1 VVEPAAGRHNVAARA
16 LRSIVAGASFAA
28 LLSLTESVPAC
39 GWSWETYA
47 AEAKALP
54 CVHDAL
60 VGYFPKHGDAYHRAV
75 IAAVDYGASW
85 APAYTAG
92 LDAKGLALMH
102 LGHLE
107 EAKRVMLARLAA
119 APNAYPTHANLGTLY
134 TFTGEYEK
142 ALAHVDRAMDI
153 EPKAHFGREKYHR
166 KLVEYLR
173 DVKADPNVRLTH
185 TFLGVAPSP
194 ADRTLGS
201 KARYEKAGFQDDAI
215 DALVSMIA
223 VYGAE
228 SLADIYLTL
237 GELLA
242 LRGYP
247 KLAWTAYKRASELG
261 HPREKD
267 LGYFRSLVLSTIKTP
282 DARERRRVG
291 GLEVFE
297 DRPGGHYGLPEFYA
311 GKRHEANGMRA
322 EFVRW
327 EERQLKKGL
336 AVWTQAGIQKIYE
349 RMNQVRTRCPVPSL
363 IDSERAEA
371 SPDGGLPSPDA
382 GTTAP

>member
-1 VVEPAAGRHNVAARA
+1 VLRAARPA
-16 LRSIVAGASFAA
+16 VASAFFFAT
-28 LLSLTESVPAC
+28 LSLTERVPAC

-60 VGYFPKHGDAYHRAV
+60 VGYFPKHGNAYHLAV

-92 LDAKGLALMH
+92 LDAKGLALLH
-102 LGHLE
+102 LGRLE
-107 EAKRVMLARLAA
+107 DARAVMLARLAA
-119 APNAYPTHANLGTLY
+119 APNAYPSHANLGTLY
-134 TFTGEYEK
+134 TFSGDYEK
-142 ALAHVDRAMDI
+142 ALEHVDRAMAI

-173 DVKADPNVRLTH
+173 DVKADPNVRLTRN
-185 TFLGVAPSP
+185 FLGVAPSP
-194 ADRTLGS
+194 TDRTQGN
-201 KARYEKAGFQDDAI
+201 KVRYDKAGFHDDAI

-267 LGYFRSLVLSTIKTP
+267 LGNFRSLVLSAIQAP
-282 DARERRRVG
+282 PPRERRRIPG
-291 GLEVFE
+291 PDGIELF
-297 DRPGGHYGLPEFYA
+297 DDGPGGHYGLPEFYA
-311 GKRHEANGMRA
+311 AKRKEADGMRA
-322 EFVRW
+322 DFVRW

-363 IDSERAEA
+363 IDSEHAEA
-371 SPDGGLPSPDA
+371 SPDGGTRLPDA
-382 GTTAP
+382 GPRTP

>member
-1 VVEPAAGRHNVAARA
+1 MAHAGRSLVASAVA
-16 LRSIVAGASFAA
+16 LAT
-28 LLSLTESVPAC
+28 LSLADSVPAC

-47 AEAKALP
+47 AEGKALP

-60 VGYFPKHGDAYHRAV
+60 VGYFPKHSDAYHRTV
-75 IAAVDYGASW
+75 IAAVDYATSW
-85 APAYTAG
+85 APSFTAG
-92 LDAKGLALMH
+92 LDAKGLSLMH
-102 LGHLE
+102 LGRLE
-107 EAKRVMLARLAA
+107 EARAVMLARLAV
-119 APNAYPTHANLGTLY
+119 APDAYPSHANLGTLY

-142 ALAHVDRAMDI
+142 ALQHIDRAMKL

-173 DVKADPNVRLTH
+173 DVKADPNARMTRN
-185 TFLGVAPSP
+185 FLGVEPTP
-194 ADRTLGS
+194 VDRTQGS

-247 KLAWTAYKRASELG
+247 KLAWTAYKRASELS

-267 LGYFRSLVLSTIKTP
+267 LGYFRSLVLSTIKRP
-282 DARERRRVG
+282 DTRRGARRMPGPG
-291 GLEVFE
+291 GVDVFD

-311 GKRHEANGMRA
+311 AKRSEANGMRA
-322 EFVRW
+322 RFVRW
-327 EERQLKKGL
+327 EERELEKGL
-336 AVWTQAGIQKIYE
+336 AVWTQAGIEKIYK
-349 RMNQVRTRCPVPSL
+349 RMNEMRPRCPVPSV
-363 IDSERAEA
+363 IDSERPGA
-371 SPDGGLPSPDA
+371 SPDGGVPPRDA
-382 GTTAP
+382 GTKRP

>member
-1 VVEPAAGRHNVAARA
+1 VVRAAHRIFGSAFF
-16 LRSIVAGASFAA
+16 FATFA
-28 LLSLTESVPAC
+28 LTERVPAC

-60 VGYFPKHGDAYHRAV
+60 VGYFPKHGDAYHLAV

-92 LDAKGLALMH
+92 LDAKGLSLMH
-102 LGHLE
+102 LGRFE
-107 EAKRVMLARLAA
+107 EAESVMLARLAA
-119 APNAYPTHANLGTLY
+119 APNAYPSHANLGTLY
-134 TFTGEYEK
+134 TFTGDYERALVHVAR
-142 ALAHVDRAMDI
+142 ALAI
-153 EPKAHFGREKYHR
+153 EPKAHFGREKYHQ

-173 DVKADPNVRLTH
+173 DVKADPNVRLTRS
-185 TFLGVAPSP
+185 FLGVALTPT
-194 ADRTLGS
+194 DRTQGN

-228 SLADIYLTL
+228 SLADLYLTL

-267 LGYFRSLVLSTIKTP
+267 LRSFRSLVLSTIKEP
-282 DARERRRVG
+282 EPRERRQIPG
-291 GLEVFE
+291 PDGMNLF
-297 DRPGGHYGLPEFYA
+297 DDGPGGHYGLPEFYA

-322 EFVRW
+322 DFVRW

-336 AVWTQAGIQKIYE
+336 AVWTEAGIQKIYE
-349 RMNQVRTRCPVPSL
+349 RMNEVRMRCPVPSL
-363 IDSERAEA
+363 IDSETEQ
-371 SPDGGLPSPDA
+371 PLPDA
-382 GTTAP
+382 GTRTPDAGSRAP